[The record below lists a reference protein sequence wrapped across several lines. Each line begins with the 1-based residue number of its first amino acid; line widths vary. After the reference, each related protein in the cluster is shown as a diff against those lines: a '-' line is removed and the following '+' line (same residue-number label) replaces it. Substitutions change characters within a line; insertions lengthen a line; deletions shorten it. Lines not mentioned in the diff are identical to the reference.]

1 MGVIRL
7 AIDAMGGDYAP
18 AEIVTGAIQGA
29 RELGLAVSLVGDPEA
44 VRRQL
49 HGVTTDD
56 LALEV
61 VPAHD
66 VIRMDQDPVQAVRSL
81 PESSINVACRLVL
94 EGRADGVLTMGHT
107 GAGVVAALFNFGRI
121 PGIERPAVI
130 VPFLGVRHDLY
141 LLDVGANA
149 DVRPTHLLQ
158 FALMGAAYAQHAGGI
173 SNPRVGLLSNGSE
186 PNKGNKVGKEAYA
199 LLSDAAGLNFI
210 GNVEPHT
217 LVSSEVNVVVS
228 DGFAGNVLLKATEGM
243 VANLLA
249 QFKAVLPGLPAD
261 SVELVKFHL
270 EKLRTRY
277 HYASYGAATLLG
289 VQYPMFIGH
298 GRSKARAV
306 RNGMATAMRMIS
318 GDVINKIEMAMRN

>member
-7 AIDAMGGDYAP
+7 AVDAMGGDYAP
-18 AEIVTGAIQGA
+18 AEIVAGAIQGA
-29 RELGLAVSLVGDPEA
+29 RELGLAVALVGDPEA
-44 VRRQL
+44 VRREL
-49 HGVTTDD
+49 RGVSSED
-56 LALEV
+56 LSLEV

-66 VIRMDQDPVQAVRSL
+66 VIHMDQDPVQAVRSL
-81 PESSINVACRLVL
+81 PDSSINVACRLVL
-94 EGRADGVLTMGHT
+94 EGRAEGVLTMGHT
-107 GAGVVAALFNFGRI
+107 GAGMVAALSNFGRI

-130 VPFLGVRHDLY
+130 VPFLGIRHDLY

-149 DVRPTHLLQ
+149 DVRPTQLLQ
-158 FALMGAAYAQHAGGI
+158 FALMGSAYAQYVGGI

-186 PNKGNKVGKEAYA
+186 PNKGNKIGKQAYA
-199 LLSDAAGLNFI
+199 LLSMVGDLNFI
-210 GNVEPHT
+210 GNVEPHA
-217 LVSSEVNVVVS
+217 LVSSDVNVVVS

-249 QFKAVLPGLPAD
+249 QFRELLPGLPAD
-261 SVELVKFHL
+261 SVTIVESHL
-270 EKLRTRY
+270 EKLQTRY

-298 GRSKARAV
+298 GRSEAWAV

-318 GDVINKIEMAMRN
+318 GDVINKIEMAVIH